1 MAHTHKAR
9 HEFGCVPEADGYRF
23 HVFAKEVDRITITLN
38 DVEYPMDKAPLKSDV
53 YTFFMPSLLAPFHYV
68 YNIFKRGDFYPD
80 LLDPFCPYTNEEGVK
95 SVYRVE
101 KDFVFQH
108 KKPHHPPEKLVIYEL
123 CVRAYTKDASSDVSH
138 PGTFEGLI
146 EKLDYIKNLGA
157 TAIELMPVI
166 LFHPS
171 QLWGYMPRSF
181 MALSPHLSATK
192 NPSLSLKKLVDAA
205 HEKGL
210 EVFLDLVFN
219 HTDSMET
226 TLYPFCDDFY
236 LKNYDATGCGNTLNV
251 QHPVVKS
258 LLLEACHI
266 FVEQYQ
272 IDGIRFDLGLAL
284 CRDENGDILADPP
297 FIHEFEN
304 LFKKKIKIFYEP
316 WDTAGYRLYDFPTKN
331 GLVWDDQIRDT
342 IRRFVRMDEGQ
353 IPLIHQR
360 IHSPNVVKMVTCHDG
375 FTLYDLVSYEQKHNL
390 FNGYKNRDGHS
401 GNYSSNCGVEGETND
416 QEILTRRFRKAE
428 ILYGLLFSF
437 SGPILLN
444 AGDEFLSTH
453 YGNNNPFNQDNRI
466 SYIEW
471 HRKIYPS
478 FLDFT
483 KKLIHLYKTTPLS
496 NPQALIQF
504 HGADP
509 NEALLQATDH
519 LLAFTKKDAL
529 SSIFVAVNTWIEP
542 ISITLP
548 KIDQGDWKIVL
559 HTSRDPLILEQDTLV
574 IAVLQWD
581 F

>member
-1 MAHTHKAR
+1 MPHTHKSR
-9 HEFGCVPEADGYRF
+9 HEFGCLPESDGYRF
-23 HVFAKEVDRITITLN
+23 HVYAEGVDRITITLN
-38 DVEYPMDKAPLKSDV
+38 DIEYPLEQAPLKPDV
-53 YTFFMPSLLAPFHYV
+53 YTFFMPNLSAPFHYV
-68 YNIFKRGDFYPD
+68 YNVFKRGDFYPD
-80 LLDPFCPYTNEEGVK
+80 LLDPFCSHTNEEGVK
-95 SVYRVE
+95 SVYKEE
-101 KDFVFQH
+101 KNFVFKH
-108 KKPHHPPEKLVIYEL
+108 EKPNHPPEKLIIYEL
-123 CVRAYTKDASSDVSH
+123 CVRAYTKDSSSEVSY

-146 EKLDYIKNLGA
+146 EKLDYIKNLGV
-157 TAIELMPVI
+157 TAIELMPI
-166 LFHPS
+166 TLFNPS

-219 HTDSMET
+219 HTDVMET

-251 QHPVVKS
+251 QHPVIRK
-258 LLLEACHI
+258 LLIEACHI

-284 CRDENGDILADPP
+284 CRDEKGEILSDPP
-297 FIHEFEN
+297 FIHELEN

-331 GLVWDDQIRDT
+331 GIVWDDQIRDT

-360 IHSPNVVKMVTCHDG
+360 IHSPNMVKMVTCHDG

-390 FNGYKNRDGHS
+390 SNGYKNRDGHG
-401 GNYSSNCGVEGETND
+401 GNYSCNCGVEGETED
-416 QEILTRRFRKAE
+416 QRVLTRRFRKAE

-437 SGPILLN
+437 CGPILLN

-471 HRKIYPS
+471 HRKLYPS

-483 KKLIHLYKTTPLS
+483 KKLIHLFKTTPLS
-496 NPQALIQF
+496 NPQALVQF
-504 HGADP
+504 HGSDP
-509 NEALLQATDH
+509 NIARLQPTDH
-519 LLAFTKKDAL
+519 LLAFTKKDA
-529 SSIFVAVNTWIEP
+529 SNSIFVAINTWKEP
-542 ISITLP
+542 LSITLP
-548 KIDQGDWKIVL
+548 SDDKGEWKIVL
-559 HTSRDPLILEQDTLV
+559 STSQNPLVLEQDTMV
-574 IAVLQWD
+574 IALLQ
-581 F
+581 